1 MADMGSARTVG
12 RNRKNRRQGSNA
24 AMALAQSS
32 DKPLEGWAN
41 LPHEEVD
48 KPILNPYTKVPNGTA
63 AEIDPFNPPPY
74 RPPSNEELQFAIRH
88 VLCGVSGFTGELHFT
103 PFHG

>member
-1 MADMGSARTVG
+1 MADMGSARALG
-12 RNRKNRRQGSNA
+12 RNRKKASTA
-24 AMALAQSS
+24 AVALPKSVE
-32 DKPLEGWAN
+32 KPLEGWAN
-41 LPHEEVD
+41 LPQED
-48 KPILNPYTKVPNGTA
+48 ITKMGANRSKNVQNTTA

-88 VLCGVSGFTGELHFT
+88 VLCGQSGFTGELHFT

>member
-1 MADMGSARTVG
+1 MADMGSARALG
-12 RNRKNRRQGSNA
+12 RNRKRASTTA
-24 AMALAQSS
+24 VALPKSY
-32 DKPLEGWAN
+32 DTPLEGWTN
-41 LPHEEVD
+41 LPQEDLSKAD
-48 KPILNPYTKVPNGTA
+48 KSPYVKAKAPVTTA

-88 VLCGVSGFTGELHFT
+88 VLCGQSGFTGELHFT